1 MGSEMCI
8 RDSDIPVDNLFA
20 TPIFARHIKKRIKSK
35 NIICVSPDVGG
46 VARTR
51 GLSKFL
57 NSGLAIIDKRR
68 PSPGKSEVMNVIG
81 NVKDKC
87 CIMVDDIID
96 SGGTIVNAAKVLKEK
111 GAKEIHV
118 YITHGVLSGDAV
130 NKIRKSTIKNL
141 VITDTIDNYNK
152 IKNAKNIEILSVSNL
167 MGEAIRRISNSTSVS
182 FLFK

>member
-1 MGSEMCI
+1 
-8 RDSDIPVDNLFA
+8 
-20 TPIFARHIKKRIKSK
+20 
-35 NIICVSPDVGG
+35 
-46 VARTR
+46 
-51 GLSKFL
+51 
-57 NSGLAIIDKRR
+57 
-68 PSPGKSEVMNVIG
+68 MNVIG

-130 NKIRKSTIKNL
+130 NKIKKSAIKNL

-152 IKNAKNIEILSVSNL
+152 IKNARNIEILPVSNL
-167 MGEAIRRISNSTSVS
+167 MAEAIRRISNSTSVS

>member
-1 MGSEMCI
+1 
-8 RDSDIPVDNLFA
+8 
-20 TPIFARHIKKRIKSK
+20 
-35 NIICVSPDVGG
+35 
-46 VARTR
+46 
-51 GLSKFL
+51 
-57 NSGLAIIDKRR
+57 
-68 PSPGKSEVMNVIG
+68 
-81 NVKDKC
+81 
-87 CIMVDDIID
+87 MVDDIID

-111 GAKEIHV
+111 GAREIHV

>member
-1 MGSEMCI
+1 
-8 RDSDIPVDNLFA
+8 
-20 TPIFARHIKKRIKSK
+20 
-35 NIICVSPDVGG
+35 
-46 VARTR
+46 
-51 GLSKFL
+51 
-57 NSGLAIIDKRR
+57 
-68 PSPGKSEVMNVIG
+68 MNVIG

-111 GAKEIHV
+111 GAREIHV

-130 NKIRKSTIKNL
+130 NKSKKSTIKHL
-141 VITDTIDNYNK
+141 VMTDTIDNYNK

>member
-1 MGSEMCI
+1 
-8 RDSDIPVDNLFA
+8 
-20 TPIFARHIKKRIKSK
+20 
-35 NIICVSPDVGG
+35 
-46 VARTR
+46 
-51 GLSKFL
+51 
-57 NSGLAIIDKRR
+57 
-68 PSPGKSEVMNVIG
+68 MNVIG

-118 YITHGVLSGDAV
+118 YITHGVSSGDAV

>member
-1 MGSEMCI
+1 
-8 RDSDIPVDNLFA
+8 
-20 TPIFARHIKKRIKSK
+20 
-35 NIICVSPDVGG
+35 
-46 VARTR
+46 
-51 GLSKFL
+51 
-57 NSGLAIIDKRR
+57 
-68 PSPGKSEVMNVIG
+68 MNVIG

-141 VITDTIDNYNK
+141 VITDTIYNYNK

>member
-1 MGSEMCI
+1 
-8 RDSDIPVDNLFA
+8 
-20 TPIFARHIKKRIKSK
+20 
-35 NIICVSPDVGG
+35 
-46 VARTR
+46 
-51 GLSKFL
+51 
-57 NSGLAIIDKRR
+57 
-68 PSPGKSEVMNVIG
+68 MNVIG

-130 NKIRKSTIKNL
+130 NKIKKSAIKNL

-152 IKNAKNIEILSVSNL
+152 IKNVKNIEILSVSNL

>member
-1 MGSEMCI
+1 
-8 RDSDIPVDNLFA
+8 
-20 TPIFARHIKKRIKSK
+20 
-35 NIICVSPDVGG
+35 
-46 VARTR
+46 
-51 GLSKFL
+51 
-57 NSGLAIIDKRR
+57 
-68 PSPGKSEVMNVIG
+68 MNVIG

>member
-1 MGSEMCI
+1 MCI
-8 RDSDIPVDNLFA
+8 RD
-20 TPIFARHIKKRIKSK
+20 R
-35 NIICVSPDVGG
+35 
-46 VARTR
+46 
-51 GLSKFL
+51 
-57 NSGLAIIDKRR
+57 
-68 PSPGKSEVMNVIG
+68 
-81 NVKDKC
+81 
-87 CIMVDDIID
+87 
-96 SGGTIVNAAKVLKEK
+96 EK